1 MILEKYLSQDY
12 LVYNHFKKIF
22 EKKVETFGKEKME
35 KELNILDHANTN
47 IRVSHNYRVIRIIK
61 FSRVKE
67 NY

>member
-22 EKKVETFGKEKME
+22 EKKVKMFGKEKME

-47 IRVSHNYRVIRIIK
+47 IRVSHLQGYHNYKI
-61 FSRVKE
+61 FLG
-67 NY
+67 